1 MTKFKTERRRLYLLD
16 PVKTDIRVIKTKR
29 AIRDATLLLL
39 SKKHIDDISV
49 TELAITAQINRKTF
63 YNYYQNI
70 YQVVDEIENEIV
82 EKFANAI
89 RMTDWYNGTELN
101 FHNVF
106 SCVTEAV
113 RENMEF
119 FRPLLNISNTS
130 IVIVKVESALKERG
144 KAYFKKYLDIDED
157 LLTMALDY
165 IVSGMFSVFRRWLQ
179 NAQALSVHEVT
190 EQVGRMSLAVLNA
203 ILPPAQ
209 SEAMHLEF

>member
-1 MTKFKTERRRLYLLD
+1 MSDL
-16 PVKTDIRVIKTKR
+16 VKTDIRVIKTKK

-39 SKKHIDDISV
+39 SKKHVDDISI
-49 TELAITAQINRKTF
+49 TELALTAQINRKTF

-70 YQVVDEIENEIV
+70 YQVIDEIEDDIV

-113 RENMEF
+113 RENMDY

-130 IVIVKVESALKERG
+130 IVIVKVESTLKERG
-144 KAYFKKYLDIDED
+144 KAYFQKYLHIDDD

-165 IVSGMFSVFRRWLQ
+165 IVSGMLSVFRRWLQ
-179 NAQALSVHEVT
+179 NGQALSVHEVT
-190 EQVGRMSLAVLNA
+190 EQVGRMSLAALNS

-209 SEAMHLEF
+209 SESMHLEF